1 MSKAPRDKASADAR
15 VQRLKIGLAN
25 AALVIVALAITYFVS
40 EYVFFRHVLPH
51 VTKDLRAYVP
61 DRAEVYLQNA
71 KAGYSPHDYITLI
84 GDSYAQGA
92 GDWLW
97 SIGFSN
103 DKPYH
108 SANVI
113 HDLSGKDVI
122 TLGRGGAGSPEA
134 MALRVSRVLGE
145 ADCYI
150 FPPLEQPRRFFIY
163 FYEGNDIYDNSRAVR
178 RALKRGGP
186 DLRANLDWVLEYDYG
201 AQGRCYAQL
210 SEMMGSM
217 ASFLAVD
224 TMMKVRQ
231 YVTHLL
237 VKPAAAQRQAVAG
250 APSAAAVPSAAG
262 TPDAPSASTAAHDKS
277 PPAPNSVLV
286 AGAAVRAPELQIP
299 PANLSERQLDEGVLV
314 FDRSLAW
321 FRRHFPNTP
330 TTVVYIPSPA
340 AVYRHA
346 GASVTAK
353 DFGHHF
359 RPDPG
364 ADGAAPQ
371 GPSFPVTEVY
381 ASSQRLCEKIRA
393 ASLQQGASFIDLR
406 PTFRQAGARQA
417 IHGPTD
423 WNHPNEA
430 GYRLLGA
437 IVAKHLAD
445 HPTDTCDDFW
455 RS

>member
-15 VQRLKIGLAN
+15 MQRVKIGLTN
-25 AALVIVALAITYFVS
+25 AALVIVTLAVTYFVS

-97 SIGFSN
+97 SVGYRN
-103 DKPYH
+103 DRPYH

-134 MALRVSRVLGE
+134 IVLRVSRVLGE

-150 FPPLEQPRRFFIY
+150 FPPLEQPRQFFIY

-178 RALKRGGP
+178 RALRAGGP
-186 DLRANLDWVLEYDYG
+186 NLQASLDWVLEHDYG

-217 ASFLAVD
+217 ASYLAVD
-224 TMMKVRQ
+224 TMTRVRQ
-231 YVTHLL
+231 YVTQLL
-237 VKPAAAQRQAVAG
+237 VKTAAAEHQV
-250 APSAAAVPSAAG
+250 APSVSSAANG
-262 TPDAPSASTAAHDKS
+262 KGA
-277 PPAPNSVLV
+277 PAPNSVLI
-286 AGAAVRAPELQIP
+286 AGAPVSTPELQIP
-299 PANLSERQLDEGVLV
+299 PVNLTDRQLDDGVAV

-321 FRRHFPNTP
+321 LRRHFPNTP

-340 AVYRHA
+340 ASYRHA

-353 DFGHHF
+353 DFTHRF
-359 RPDPG
+359 LP
-364 ADGAAPQ
+364 AASGSSTTAQ
-371 GPSFPVTEVY
+371 GPSFPVSAVY
-381 ASSQRLCEKIRA
+381 ASSQRLCQEIRD
-393 ASLQQGASFIDLR
+393 ASLKEGVSFIDLR
-406 PTFRQAGARQA
+406 PAFRQAGARQA
-417 IHGPTD
+417 VHGPTD

-437 IVAKHLAD
+437 IVAKHLHD
-445 HPTDTCDDFW
+445 HPTDACDDSW
-455 RS
+455 PS

>member
-1 MSKAPRDKASADAR
+1 MSKAPRDKALAEGR
-15 VQRLKIGLAN
+15 RQRLKNGLTN
-25 AALVIVALAITYFVS
+25 AALVIVALAIAYFVS

-61 DRAEVYLQNA
+61 DRAEIYLQNA
-71 KAGYSPHDYITLI
+71 KVGYSPHDYITLI

-97 SIGFSN
+97 SVGYRN

-134 MALRVSRVLGE
+134 IVLRVSRVLGE

-150 FPPLEQPRRFFIY
+150 FPRLEQPRQFFIY

-178 RALKRGGP
+178 RALRAGGP
-186 DLRANLDWVLEYDYG
+186 NLQASLDWVLDHDYG
-201 AQGRCYAQL
+201 VQGRCYAQL

-224 TMMKVRQ
+224 TMRKVRQ
-231 YVTHLL
+231 YVTQLL
-237 VKPAAAQRQAVAG
+237 VKTAVAEHQAAA
-250 APSAAAVPSAAG
+250 SAANAANN
-262 TPDAPSASTAAHDKS
+262 KS
-277 PPAPNSVLV
+277 PPATAPPNSVLIGDGTV
-286 AGAAVRAPELQIP
+286 TTPELQIP
-299 PANLSERQLDEGVLV
+299 PVNLTERQLDDGVAV

-321 FRRHFPNTP
+321 LRRHFPNTP

-340 AVYRHA
+340 AAYRHA
-346 GASVTAK
+346 GTSVTAK
-353 DFGHHF
+353 DFTHRF
-359 RPDPG
+359 LPDANGGG
-364 ADGAAPQ
+364 ATVQ
-371 GPSFPVTEVY
+371 GPSFPVSQVY
-381 ASSQRLCEKIRA
+381 ASSQRLCEKIRD
-393 ASLQQGASFIDLR
+393 ASLKEGVSFIDLR
-406 PTFRQAGARQA
+406 LAFRQAGARHA

-423 WNHPNEA
+423 WNHPNET

-437 IVAKHLAD
+437 IVAKHLLD
-445 HPTDTCDDFW
+445 HPTDVCDDSW
-455 RS
+455 PS

>member
-1 MSKAPRDKASADAR
+1 MQGMFKASRDTASAEAR
-15 VQRLKIGLAN
+15 GQRLKNGLTN
-25 AALVIVALAITYFVS
+25 AALLIVALAITYFVS

-61 DRAEVYLQNA
+61 DRAEIYLQNA

-97 SIGFSN
+97 SVGYRN

-134 MALRVSRVLGE
+134 IVLRVSRVLGE

-150 FPPLEQPRRFFIY
+150 FPPLEQPRQFFIY

-178 RALKRGGP
+178 RAL
-186 DLRANLDWVLEYDYG
+186 RAGEPNLKAGLDWVLEHDYG

-224 TMMKVRQ
+224 TMRQVRQ
-231 YVTHLL
+231 YVTQLL
-237 VKPAAAQRQAVAG
+237 VKTAAAERQAV
-250 APSAAAVPSAAG
+250 PKVPSAAN
-262 TPDAPSASTAAHDKS
+262 DKGA
-277 PPAPNSVLV
+277 PAPNRVLIGDGTV
-286 AGAAVRAPELQIP
+286 TTPELQVP
-299 PANLSERQLDEGVLV
+299 PVNLTDRQLDDGVAV

-340 AVYRHA
+340 ASYRHA
-346 GASVTAK
+346 GASVSAK
-353 DFGHHF
+353 DFTHHF
-359 RPDPG
+359 LPDTNG
-364 ADGAAPQ
+364 NGETAQ
-371 GPSFPVTEVY
+371 GPSFPVSQVY
-381 ASSQRLCEKIRA
+381 ASSQRLCEKIRD
-393 ASLQQGASFIDLR
+393 ASLKQGVSFIDLR
-406 PTFRQAGARQA
+406 PAFRQASARQA

-423 WNHPNEA
+423 WNHPNET

-437 IVAKHLAD
+437 VVAKHLND
-445 HPTDTCDDFW
+445 HPADACDDSW
-455 RS
+455 SP

>member
-1 MSKAPRDKASADAR
+1 MFKAPRDKALAEGR
-15 VQRLKIGLAN
+15 GQRLKAGLTN
-25 AALVIVALAITYFVS
+25 AALVIAALAVAYLVS

-61 DRAEVYLQNA
+61 DRAEIYLQNA
-71 KAGYSPHDYITLI
+71 KAGYSPHDYVTLI

-97 SIGFSN
+97 SVGYRN
-103 DKPYH
+103 DRPYH

-113 HDLSGKDVI
+113 RDLSGKDVI

-134 MALRVSRVLGE
+134 IVLRVSRVLGE
-145 ADCYI
+145 ANCYI
-150 FPPLEQPRRFFIY
+150 FPPLEPPRQFFIY
-163 FYEGNDIYDNSRAVR
+163 FYEGNDIYDNSRAVKS
-178 RALKRGGP
+178 A
-186 DLRANLDWVLEYDYG
+186 LRAGGANLQAGLDWVLDHDYG

-210 SEMMGSM
+210 SEMMGAM

-224 TMMKVRQ
+224 TMRKVRQ
-231 YVTHLL
+231 YVTQLL
-237 VKPAAAQRQAVAG
+237 VKTAAAEHRA
-250 APSAAAVPSAAG
+250 APATPSG
-262 TPDAPSASTAAHDKS
+262 KSDKS
-277 PPAPNSVLV
+277 PPAAAPSGANDKSPPAAAPPNSVLI

-299 PANLSERQLDEGVLV
+299 PVNLTDRQLDDGVAV

-340 AVYRHA
+340 ASYRHA

-353 DFGHHF
+353 DFTHHF
-359 RPDPG
+359 LPDTNG
-364 ADGAAPQ
+364 SSATAQ
-371 GPSFPVTEVY
+371 GPPFPVSQVY
-381 ASSQRLCEKIRA
+381 ASSQRLCEKIRD
-393 ASLQQGASFIDLR
+393 ASLKEGVSFVDLR
-406 PTFRQAGARQA
+406 PAFRQAGARQA

-423 WNHPNEA
+423 WNHPNET

-437 IVAKHLAD
+437 VVTKHLLD
-445 HPTDTCDDFW
+445 HPTDACDDSW
-455 RS
+455 PS

>member
-15 VQRLKIGLAN
+15 MQRVKIGLTN
-25 AALVIVALAITYFVS
+25 AALVIVTLAVTYFVS

-71 KAGYSPHDYITLI
+71 KAGYSPHDYITLL

-97 SIGFSN
+97 SVGYRN
-103 DKPYH
+103 DRPYH

-113 HDLSGKDVI
+113 HDVSGKDVI

-134 MALRVSRVLGE
+134 IVLRVSRVLGE

-150 FPPLEQPRRFFIY
+150 FPPLEQPRQFFIY

-178 RALKRGGP
+178 RALRAGGP
-186 DLRANLDWVLEYDYG
+186 NLQASLDWVLEHDYG

-217 ASFLAVD
+217 ASYLAVD
-224 TMMKVRQ
+224 TMTKVRQ
-231 YVTHLL
+231 YVTQLL
-237 VKPAAAQRQAVAG
+237 VKTAAAEHQV
-250 APSAAAVPSAAG
+250 APSTSSAANG
-262 TPDAPSASTAAHDKS
+262 KGA
-277 PPAPNSVLV
+277 PAPNSVLI
-286 AGAAVRAPELQIP
+286 AGAPVSTPELQIP
-299 PANLSERQLDEGVLV
+299 PVNLTDRQLDDGVAV

-321 FRRHFPNTP
+321 LRRHFPNTP

-340 AVYRHA
+340 ASYRHA
-346 GASVTAK
+346 GPSVTAK
-353 DFGHHF
+353 DFTHRF
-359 RPDPG
+359 LPDASG
-364 ADGAAPQ
+364 SSTTAQ
-371 GPSFPVTEVY
+371 RPSFPVSAVY
-381 ASSQRLCEKIRA
+381 AYSQRLCQKIRD
-393 ASLQQGASFIDLR
+393 ASLKEGVSFVDLR
-406 PTFRQAGARQA
+406 SAFRQAGVRQA
-417 IHGPTD
+417 VHGPTD

-437 IVAKHLAD
+437 VVAKHLHD
-445 HPTDTCDDFW
+445 HPTDACDDSW
-455 RS
+455 PS

>member
-1 MSKAPRDKASADAR
+1 MQAMSKAPRDKASADAR
-15 VQRLKIGLAN
+15 VQRLKTGLTN
-25 AALVIVALAITYFVS
+25 AALVIVALAIAYFVS
-40 EYVFFRHVLPH
+40 EYVFFRQVLPH

-61 DRAEVYLQNA
+61 DRAEIYLQNA

-97 SIGFSN
+97 SVGYRN
-103 DKPYH
+103 DRPYH

-134 MALRVSRVLGE
+134 IVLRVSRVLGE

-150 FPPLEQPRRFFIY
+150 FPPLEQPRQFFIY

-178 RALKRGGP
+178 RALRAGGP
-186 DLRANLDWVLEYDYG
+186 NLRASLDWVLEHDYG

-217 ASFLAVD
+217 ASYLVVD
-224 TMMKVRQ
+224 TMAKFRQ

-237 VKPAAAQRQAVAG
+237 VKTAAAEHQV
-250 APSAAAVPSAAG
+250 APSVS
-262 TPDAPSASTAAHDKS
+262 STANDKGA
-277 PPAPNSVLV
+277 PAPNRVLIG
-286 AGAAVRAPELQIP
+286 GAAVRAPELQIP
-299 PANLSERQLDEGVLV
+299 PVNLTDRQLDDGVAV

-340 AVYRHA
+340 ASYRHA

-353 DFGHHF
+353 DFTHHF
-359 RPDPG
+359 LPDANG
-364 ADGAAPQ
+364 SSTTAQ
-371 GPSFPVTEVY
+371 GPSFPVSEVY
-381 ASSQRLCEKIRA
+381 AYSQRLCQKIRG
-393 ASLQQGASFIDLR
+393 ASLKEGVSFIDLR
-406 PTFRQAGARQA
+406 RAFRQAGARQA
-417 IHGPTD
+417 VHGPTD

-437 IVAKHLAD
+437 IVAKHLND
-445 HPTDTCDDFW
+445 HPTDACGDSW
-455 RS
+455 PS